1 MDVVG
6 TDVRKYVITYVRT
19 DVTLNAPAIIM
30 GGGGGGGGGGVIT
43 IHVREQTLFQ
53 PMAITP

>member
-1 MDVVG
+1 MVG

-30 GGGGGGGGGGVIT
+30 GGGGGS
-43 IHVREQTLFQ
+43 
-53 PMAITP
+53 